1 MLSSTLAIALVYCL
15 QFCCRHHLA
24 FYFKMAKLR
33 NDVDDDVIF
42 FIIELGINFFFFQ
55 FVVVKKDQL
64 PPLLKF

>member
-1 MLSSTLAIALVYCL
+1 MLSSTLAFALLYCL

-42 FIIELGINFFFFQ
+42 FIIELGIKFF
-55 FVVVKKDQL
+55 L
-64 PPLLKF
+64 SLLL

>member
-42 FIIELGINFFFFQ
+42 FIIELGINFFFSVCCCKERSIANFA
-55 FVVVKKDQL
+55 
-64 PPLLKF
+64 

>member
-42 FIIELGINFFFFQ
+42 FIIELGINFFFS
-55 FVVVKKDQL
+55 
-64 PPLLKF
+64 LLL